1 MSTTWLDVYS
11 EGFTKLD
18 RKKVTLSFLNY
29 VEMCV
34 PQKKVTCC
42 CGSLPGFVLLLFVL
56 LQLTSI

>member
-1 MSTTWLDVYS
+1 MSTTWLYVYS

-29 VEMCV
+29 VEMCI

-42 CGSLPGFVLLLFVL
+42 CGSLIGFVLLLFVL
-56 LQLTSI
+56 L